1 MTPGTQIILSGTLT
15 FGVPLALAVR
25 DLLSTRRAQGG
36 SWDPEPPKPTPPAP
50 SGGGNQITHCTPT
63 ALDLTRATPRLP
75 QCLIDAATF
84 QPAAPNPGAPGR
96 RLPERV

>member
-50 SGGGNQITHCTPT
+50 SGGGNQITARP
-63 ALDLTRATPRLP
+63 LP
-75 QCLIDAATF
+75 QCLVDAATLRH
-84 QPAAPNPGAPGR
+84 APGTA
-96 RLPERV
+96 RVLEHV

>member
-1 MTPGTQIILSGTLT
+1 MWNTRMTPGTQIILSGTLT

-36 SWDPEPPKPTPPAP
+36 SWDPEPPKPTPTPP
-50 SGGGNQITHCTPT
+50 SGGGNQINTPP
-63 ALDLTRATPRLP
+63 APRRALP
-75 QCLIDAATF
+75 QCLIDAATIH
-84 QPAAPNPGAPGR
+84 AAPQRPLAPER

>member
-50 SGGGNQITHCTPT
+50 SGGGNQICSN
-63 ALDLTRATPRLP
+63 RLP
-75 QCLIDAATF
+75 QCLIDAATIRH
-84 QPAAPNPGAPGR
+84 APTNTR
-96 RLPERV
+96 VPERV